1 MSSVGFSVAVAK
13 CVLSEDTV
21 VSLADGKIKP
31 PEVKEFDQMTFR
43 L

>member
-1 MSSVGFSVAVAK
+1 MGKQVSSPLVSSVGFSVTVAK

-31 PEVKEFDQMTFR
+31 PGVK
-43 L
+43 